1 MKRIPRGVRP
11 PVRGR
16 MLARWIGALPAL
28 LLLFVAA
35 SAVFNPKTTLA
46 ISDANPIVSS
56 QGIGNGEEGT
66 AVGEQP
72 TATVEPQLPLSPP
85 ASLAPVA
92 GSLMGTSVPPIIPTA
107 TIAVPTAT
115 APAPP
120 TATPIPPAAT
130 PIPPAAIPSGLT
142 ATPNMGAAGNAM
154 PVDGVIRVPVL
165 MYHYIRVNP
174 NPKDSL
180 GYGLS
185 VTPTD
190 FAVQINWLVA
200 NGYHAVFPSD
210 LAAAMTRNAPLPTK
224 PIVLTFDD
232 GYRDFYD
239 QAWPVLKTAGM
250 KSASAVITTGADKA
264 DRGDQ
269 AYMSWWMIRELDA
282 SGMVEIASHTLT
294 HGDLTKMSPAQ
305 RWAELTKSKDAL
317 EQQLGHAIRTF
328 VYPSGRYDGAT
339 MADAKRAGYQ
349 IAFTTQSGKV
359 RVPQDN
365 GTMLQLVRV
374 RVAGG
379 TSLNGFARNL
389 A

>member
-1 MKRIPRGVRP
+1 MQRILQGARP

-16 MLARWIGALPAL
+16 VHVRWIGALPAL
-28 LLLFVAA
+28 LLLFFAA
-35 SAVFNPKTTLA
+35 SAVFNPKTTQA
-46 ISDANPIVSS
+46 TSDANPIVSS
-56 QGIGNGEEGT
+56 QGIGKGGEWT

-72 TATVEPQLPLSPP
+72 TATVEPQPPLSPP
-85 ASLAPVA
+85 TSAPIA
-92 GSLMGTSVPPIIPTA
+92 GRLMGTSAPPVIPTA
-107 TIAVPTAT
+107 TIAMPTATIAVSTAT

-120 TATPIPPAAT
+120 TVTPIPPTTT
-130 PIPPAAIPSGLT
+130 PIPPTAISSGPT
-142 ATPNMGAAGNAM
+142 ATPI
-154 PVDGVIRVPVL
+154 DGVIRVPVL

-174 NPKDSL
+174 NPRDSL

-190 FAVQINWLVA
+190 FAAQINWLA
-200 NGYHAVFPSD
+200 SNGYHAIFPSE
-210 LAAAMTRNAPLPTK
+210 LTAAMTQKAPLPTK

-239 QAWPVLKTAGM
+239 QAWPVLKQAGM

-269 AYMSWWMIRELDA
+269 SYMPWWMIRELDA

-294 HGDLTKMSPAQ
+294 HGDVTKMSAAQ
-305 RWAELTKSKDAL
+305 RWAELTTSKEAL
-317 EQQLGHAIRTF
+317 EQQLGHAILTF
-328 VYPSGRYDGAT
+328 IYPSGRYDGASV
-339 MADAKRAGYQ
+339 ADAKRAGYQ
-349 IAFTTQSGKV
+349 IAFTTQLGKV
-359 RVPQDN
+359 RVPQDT
-365 GTMLQLVRV
+365 GLLLQLSRV

-379 TSLNGFARNL
+379 TSLDGFVRNL